1 MKKILFVANV
11 AKEHILKFHLP
22 TIKALKDRGWTVDVA
37 CSGEEDVPFCDNQ
50 FKTCWKRSPFTLKT
64 MSGIKELKGIIEKG
78 NYDVI
83 YCHTP
88 VGGLVARM
96 ASKKARKRGARVI
109 YFAHGLHFYK
119 GAPLVN
125 WLCYYPI
132 EKYLSKITDDMIL
145 INQEDFERV
154 DKKFKSK
161 NKYLLN
167 GIGVELKRL
176 NVENPEK
183 IKSEYRKELNIPQN
197 ATVLIYCAELLKN
210 KNQTYLMRALKK
222 ILEKEK
228 NTYLLL
234 AGIDHTG
241 GEFEEYA
248 KKLGVYEN
256 IRFLGWRDD
265 VANLYVTSD
274 ICTPTS
280 IREGFGINLVEA
292 MYFKIPVVATD
303 NRGHK
308 TIIKDGENGFLV
320 SLENEDEFANRIISL
335 IKDKKLKE
343 NFVETAF
350 SEVDKYTSESVL
362 KELIKILEG

>member
-22 TIKALKDRGWTVDVA
+22 TIKALKDRGFTVDVA
-37 CSGEEDVPFCDNQ
+37 CSGEEDVPFCDNH
-50 FKTCWKRSPFTLKT
+50 FKTCWKRNPFTLKT
-64 MSGIKELKGIIEKG
+64 ISGIKELKGIIEKG
-78 NYDVI
+78 GYDVI

-88 VGGLVARM
+88 VGGLVARI
-96 ASKKARKRGARVI
+96 ASKKARKQGARVV

-132 EKYLSKITDDMIL
+132 EKYLAKKTDDMIL
-145 INQEDFERV
+145 INQEDLELVNKR
-154 DKKFKSK
+154 FKVK
-161 NKYLLN
+161 NTYLSN
-167 GIGVELKRL
+167 GIGVELERL

-183 IKSEYRKELNIPQN
+183 IKSEYRKELNIPQD

-210 KNQTYLMRALKK
+210 KNQTYLMRVLKK
-222 ILEKEK
+222 VLEKEG

-234 AGIDHTG
+234 AGIDHTD

-248 KKLGVYEN
+248 KKFGVYDN

-265 VANLYVTSD
+265 IANLYVTAD

-292 MYFKIPVVATD
+292 MYLKIPVVATD

-308 TIIKDGENGFLV
+308 TIIKNGENGFLV
-320 SLENEDEFANRIISL
+320 SLEGEEEFADRVISL
-335 IKDKKLKE
+335 SKDKKLKE
-343 NFVETAF
+343 SLVEKAY
-350 SEVDKYTSESVL
+350 SEVYKYTSEAVL